1 MFQWLWCSSHN
12 VTIYE
17 VRCSLIRCYRPP
29 PFIQILKYFQ
39 HKYYYLILYWSNL
52 VCLNRKDV
60 VEKGFLWNARC
71 TKKII
76 CFYLNISCQ
85 LLNNYEFSH
94 FHKKMFACNYFHQ
107 FQLGGN
113 SYISNIYELVFP
125 KVVIEKLNS
134 FCKFN
139 FFFKIVTFCFL
150 FCVGYKEKYI
160 YNP

>member
-1 MFQWLWCSSHN
+1 LRAFKPKTVFWIPNLGFRRPNRECRLHVINKLKYDVTVYDVPMVTMFQWLWCSSHN

-52 VCLNRKDV
+52 LCLNGKDV
-60 VEKGFLWNARC
+60 VEKGFLWNARY
-71 TKKII
+71 TKRII

-94 FHKKMFACNYFHQ
+94 FHKKMFACN
-107 FQLGGN
+107 
-113 SYISNIYELVFP
+113 
-125 KVVIEKLNS
+125 
-134 FCKFN
+134 
-139 FFFKIVTFCFL
+139 
-150 FCVGYKEKYI
+150 
-160 YNP
+160 